1 MKKPLKHKG
10 FVNMGLD
17 QVLPAE
23 HIIGIFDL
31 DSVTVQKDSRGF
43 INAAQKNGEI
53 RDVTTDLPVTFV
65 LCDGKEQK
73 QTVLL
78 TSFSLNTLHTHLTRQ
93 FP

>member
-1 MKKPLKHKG
+1 
-10 FVNMGLD
+10 MGLD

-23 HIIGIFDL
+23 DIIGIFDL
-31 DSVTVQKDSRGF
+31 DSLTVQKDSRGF

-73 QTVLL
+73 QTVML